1 MFAAVIEA
9 ALRGSLL
16 LAMTWLVLK
25 ALRLRDLAAEKNLW
39 TLVAAASLAM
49 PALSRAVASLTPSF
63 DVLPAH
69 PSGLPALQ
77 AMQPALTAA
86 LPARWCSI
94 VYLVGMMALIAR
106 FMTGLWMGARI
117 RRRARRL
124 SELSAVGLDVR
135 VSTAIGGPASF
146 ASTILLPP
154 AYEAWDRSM
163 LAAVLAHE
171 QAHIRN
177 RDGHR
182 LWLATLYRAVFWFNP
197 LAHLLYRR
205 LHMLSELTSDEVAA
219 AALGDRAAYAEV
231 LRHIA
236 SPSPRFVATIAMAGR
251 STLNE
256 RLKRLI
262 EEPMPRVL
270 LGRRQSAVLVGVMCV
285 FIALAAAL
293 SGHATALAAQ
303 QVATLEC
310 FLVDQHSD
318 AYTAQN
324 TGKVPAGDRLY
335 TDRDGRP
342 VLLRR
347 QAVVSNGELTQV
359 RTVQSEYGPVVQVK
373 LNQRG
378 GASLLRIT
386 RQNIGRRMAV
396 VYAERNSGHVI
407 SQATIRGAFG
417 GEFQITGLNAQEAAT
432 LASQLDHTLS
442 R

>member
-25 ALRLRDLAAEKNLW
+25 ALGLRDLAAEKNLW

-49 PALSRAVASLTPSF
+49 PLLSRAVVSLTPSF
-63 DVLPAH
+63 DVLPIH
-69 PSGLPALQ
+69 PAGLPALQ
-77 AMQPALTAA
+77 AMQAAMTAP
-86 LPARWCSI
+86 LLARWCSI
-94 VYLVGMMALIAR
+94 VYLLGMTALIAR
-106 FMTGLWMGARI
+106 FLTGLWLGARI

-124 SELSAVGLDVR
+124 AEPYVDGLDVR
-135 VSTAIGGPASF
+135 VSAAIRGPASF

-154 AYEAWDRSM
+154 TYAAWDDSM
-163 LAAVLAHE
+163 LVAVLAHE

-177 RDGHR
+177 RDGYR

-205 LHMLSELTSDEVAA
+205 LHILSELTSDEVAA
-219 AALGDRAAYAEV
+219 VALGDRAAYAEV
-231 LRHIA
+231 LRRIA
-236 SPSPRFVATIAMAGR
+236 SPSPLFTATVAMAVR
-251 STLNE
+251 STLNV
-256 RLKRLI
+256 RLNRLI
-262 EEPMPRVL
+262 AAPMPRPR
-270 LGRRQSAVLVGVMCV
+270 LGRGRHAVLVGAAVAFV
-285 FIALAAAL
+285 ALAAVL
-293 SGHATALAAQ
+293 SGRATTLAAERI
-303 QVATLEC
+303 ATLEC

-347 QAVVSNGELTQV
+347 QAVVANGELTQV
-359 RTVQSEYGPVVQVK
+359 RTVQTDYGPIVQVQLSK
-373 LNQRG
+373 RG

-386 RQNIGRRMAV
+386 RQNIGSRMAV
-396 VYAERNSGHVI
+396 VYAERDSRHVI
-407 SQATIRGAFG
+407 SQAVIRGAFG

-432 LASQLDHTLS
+432 LASQLDHALP